1 MFPDVYYAAVV
12 IILIMVLMGIPGE
25 SWEKKL
31 QEIKQRHR
39 REVLE
44 RREQIIEQQ
53 NTMETNNNN
62 NEIKPVTDEIHV
74 EIGTRDLLIRTLQEM
89 GCPVK
94 IDNLQNIEF
103 SYQGQQFIALAANE
117 LLCIDIIYPW
127 WHSCSLF
134 NVEYLG
140 QLKKAINEVNSNGR
154 VCTYTLISNEQD
166 TVGVHSRKN
175 LLFIPQIPNLTD
187 YLQAMLADFF
197 RTRHHLEAEMEKTKS
212 N

>member
-1 MFPDVYYAAVV
+1 MISNIYFVAAV
-12 IILIMVLMGIPGE
+12 IILIIILVATPKE

-39 REVLE
+39 REALE
-44 RREQIIEQQ
+44 KHKQLMEKE
-53 NTMETNNNN
+53 NTMETNSN
-62 NEIKPVTDEIHV
+62 NEIKPVTGEIQV

-94 IDNLQNIEF
+94 IDDHQNIEF
-103 SYQGQQFIALAANE
+103 AYQGQQFIALAANE

-154 VCTYTLISNEQD
+154 VCTYSLVSNEQD

-187 YLQAMLADFF
+187 YLQAMLSDFF
-197 RTRHHLEAEMEKTKS
+197 RTRHHLEAEMDKTKS

>member
-1 MFPDVYYAAVV
+1 MIPNIYYVAAV
-12 IILIMVLMGIPGE
+12 IILIIILVATPEE

-39 REVLE
+39 REALE
-44 RREQIIEQQ
+44 KHKLLIEQE
-53 NTMETNNNN
+53 NTMETNSN
-62 NEIKPVTDEIHV
+62 NEIEPVTGEIQV

-94 IDNLQNIEF
+94 IDDHQNIEF
-103 SYQGQQFIALAANE
+103 AYQGQQFIALAANE

-134 NVEYLG
+134 DVEYLG